1 MITSEHCYYIYC
13 PYVLRKKNIS
23 ETDLCEWKTVGHNVV
38 PGPPGELGAEAGQG
52 EGEAGR
58 EKVETVSEGQ
68 QNKQSVERGLNVSI

>member
-1 MITSEHCYYIYC
+1 M
-13 PYVLRKKNIS
+13 LRKKNIS